1 MRLFAWQRFFHSSKT
16 MRQLYSFYSDAFW
29 IAVKS
34 VLEHKL
40 RAFLTLIG
48 IIIGVAAVV
57 VVGASISG
65 LNSYVTEK
73 VSKVLGVNHFMMARM
88 AFSGQIDDEEF
99 ERRNRLNKKLTIDE
113 YEYIKANCA
122 NCSEVGAAMNAG
134 TDLKENGVEMPSVRI
149 VGVTANMVD
158 IEEKE
163 IELGRFI
170 SDDEVERSAKT
181 CVIGADIK
189 EKFFPNQ
196 NPIGQLIRVR
206 GVPLQIVGLEEK
218 RGSMFGNSLDRQIY
232 IPLTLHQLIF
242 NRSDGIQVHG
252 KSARP
257 DNFKMAIEDARTTL
271 RNRRK
276 LMGSDEDTF
285 GIVNTQDLGNQIDQF
300 TAAIAAVVVPITL
313 ITLIVGGIVVMNIM
327 LVSVT
332 ERTFEVGLR
341 KAIGATRKQILLQFL
356 IESSLLCVIGGI
368 IGLLLAAGVTQL
380 ITLLAGIT
388 MTITITYVFLSV
400 GVSSIIGIV
409 AGLYP
414 AWKAARLDPIVAL
427 TQA

>member
-1 MRLFAWQRFFHSSKT
+1 

-29 IAVKS
+29 IALKS
-34 VLEHKL
+34 ILEHKL

-73 VSKVLGVNHFMMARM
+73 VSKVLGVNHFMIARM
-88 AFSGQIDDEEF
+88 AFSGRMDDTEY
-99 ERRNRLNKKLTIDE
+99 ERRNRLNKKVTFDE

-122 NCSEVGAAMNAG
+122 NCSEVGAQMNAG
-134 TDLKENGVEMPSVRI
+134 TDLKENGLEMPSTRI
-149 VGVTANMVD
+149 IGVTANMIE

-163 IELGRFI
+163 IELGRFF
-170 SDDEVERSAKT
+170 SNDEVTRSAKV
-181 CVIGADIK
+181 CVIGYDVK
-189 EKFFPNQ
+189 DKFFTNS
-196 NPIGQLIRVR
+196 NPIGQIIRVR
-206 GVPLQIVGLEEK
+206 GVPLEIVGLEEK
-218 RGSMFGNSLDRQIY
+218 RGSMFGDSMDRQVY

-242 NRSDGIQVHG
+242 NRQDGIQVHG

-257 DNFKMAIEDARTTL
+257 DNFRQAIEDARLNL
-271 RNRRK
+271 RNKRK
-276 LMGSDEDTF
+276 LIGSEEDTF
-285 GIVNTQDLGNQIDQF
+285 GLVNTQDLGNQIDQF
-300 TAAIAAVVVPITL
+300 TAAIAGVVVPITL

-341 KAIGATRKQILLQFL
+341 KALGATRKQILLQFL
-356 IESSLLCVIGGI
+356 IESALLCIVGGL

-380 ITLLAGIT
+380 ITLLAEIT
-388 MTITITYVFLSV
+388 MTITITYIILSV
-400 GVSSIIGIV
+400 GVSTIIGVV